1 MPAID
6 AHAPAYDIT
15 DSHVAVIDASPEAV
29 LTSLD
34 RLGFSREVAVLEPAR
49 LHSADESERVY
60 ALAWPVA
67 DGFVRVVWD
76 ARVQARGENGTVIST
91 TVRFI
96 ATDGTSRQR
105 LRASWALVGPVSA
118 GIAARALAA
127 VKRIAEE
134 DDEPVSEGALLVAAP
149 RRALLRAA

>member
-15 DSHVAVIDASPEAV
+15 DSHVAVIDAAPEAV

-34 RLGFSREVAVLEPAR
+34 RLGFSREVAVLQPAR
-49 LHSADESERVY
+49 LHSADESERIY

-76 ARVQARGENGTVIST
+76 ARVEPHGDAGTALST

-96 ATDGTSRQR
+96 ATDESSRER
-105 LRASWALVGPVSA
+105 LRASWPLAGPVSA
-118 GIAARALAA
+118 AIAARALAT
-127 VKRIAEE
+127 VKRDAEE
-134 DDEPVSEGALLVAAP
+134 DDALAAP
-149 RRALLRAA
+149 RRAVLLAA